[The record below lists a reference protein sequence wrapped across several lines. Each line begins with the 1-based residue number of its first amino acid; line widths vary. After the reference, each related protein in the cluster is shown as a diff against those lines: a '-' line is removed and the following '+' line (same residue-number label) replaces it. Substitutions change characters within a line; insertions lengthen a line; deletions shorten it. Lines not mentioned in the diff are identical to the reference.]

1 MHLFRRSLAYF
12 RPDLGKIVLSLG
24 MIAVLT
30 FLSVLAPWPFAIL
43 IDFLDP
49 SKQGDATWQKRLLL
63 LFVPGNSPAWTVGGL
78 AGVALGI
85 ALLKEGLQMVQTFLS
100 IQIGY
105 HGELRVRGDLYQ
117 KLQAMSLMFH
127 KSQPQG
133 DLIYRLTKDTGGFGG
148 LYKVFTGVLVNGL
161 TLGFM
166 LWFMLTINWK
176 LTLIALGV
184 VPVLL
189 WAIRHF
195 GKRMHDRSMAAYE
208 ADAGFYTNVQR
219 SVGSIGLVQAF
230 GRERDEFLRFHGSAR
245 GSVAAYLKLHWQE
258 VLYWFVLGT
267 TIATGSAVILGVGG
281 WFAYQRI
288 ITPGQL
294 FVFISYLG
302 MLYGPLSSLAG
313 SNSGLQGSKASAQ
326 RVVEVLDRDPVIQDA
341 PDAASLSK
349 QARTFELDGIG
360 FAYQDGRPVLQDVT
374 VKIEPGR
381 MVAFVGS
388 SGVGKTTLLN
398 LLPRFFDP
406 TEGALKLDG
415 HDVRGI
421 KIADLRKHI
430 ALVLQESVVLPGS
443 VAENIAYGRPDA
455 TDAQIARAAELAGAA
470 KFIDQLPAKY
480 DEPVSEHGGNLSGG
494 QRQRLAIAR
503 ALLTEAPILVLDEP
517 TSALDAAHE
526 QQITETL
533 ADLKRRRTIILVS
546 HRLSTV
552 LDCDEIYVMDE
563 GRIVERG
570 THEELLS
577 MRGVY
582 FRMAKHQLRLEED
595 STTEST
601 EVTEKATETIH

>member
-1 MHLFRRSLAYF
+1 MPLYRRALAYF
-12 RPDLGKIVLSLG
+12 RPDLGKILASLA

-49 SKQGDATWQKRLLL
+49 TKQGDATWQKRLLL
-63 LFVPGNSPAWTVGGL
+63 LFVPQRSPAWTVGGL

-105 HGELRVRGDLYQ
+105 HGELRVRGELYQ

-195 GKRMHDRSMAAYE
+195 GQRMHDRSMAAYE

-258 VLYWFVLGT
+258 VLYWFTLGT

-281 WFAYQRI
+281 WFAYQKI

-313 SNSGLQGSKASAQ
+313 SNSGLAGEQGERPACRGSP
-326 RVVEVLDRDPVIQDA
+326 RPRPGDPGR
-341 PDAASLSK
+341 
-349 QARTFELDGIG
+349 ARRRGVFPSRRARSSSTAWALPIKT
-360 FAYQDGRPVLQDVT
+360 GRPVLQDVS

-388 SGVGKTTLLN
+388 SGVGQ
-398 LLPRFFDP
+398 DD
-406 TEGALKLDG
+406 ALKSP
-415 HDVRGI
+415 
-421 KIADLRKHI
+421 A
-430 ALVLQESVVLPGS
+430 ALL
-443 VAENIAYGRPDA
+443 RPDRGRVE
-455 TDAQIARAAELAGAA
+455 TRRARRAGH
-470 KFIDQLPAKY
+470 QNRRPCG
-480 DEPVSEHGGNLSGG
+480 S
-494 QRQRLAIAR
+494 
-503 ALLTEAPILVLDEP
+503 
-517 TSALDAAHE
+517 TSRWCCRNPSCCPGAW
-526 QQITETL
+526 
-533 ADLKRRRTIILVS
+533 RRTS
-546 HRLSTV
+546 PTAGPTRPTRRSPAPPSWPGPPSSSTN
-552 LDCDEIYVMDE
+552 CP
-563 GRIVERG
+563 
-570 THEELLS
+570 
-577 MRGVY
+577 
-582 FRMAKHQLRLEED
+582 A
-595 STTEST
+595 STTSP
-601 EVTEKATETIH
+601 